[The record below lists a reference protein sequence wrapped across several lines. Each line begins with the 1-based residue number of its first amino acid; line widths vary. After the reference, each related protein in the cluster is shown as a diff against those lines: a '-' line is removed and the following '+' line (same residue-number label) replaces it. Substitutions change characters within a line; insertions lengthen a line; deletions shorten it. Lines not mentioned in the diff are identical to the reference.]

1 MFDWLFRRN
10 QEQPERKQQTE
21 PQQYPEVPP
30 KIDRDAGEEMLPA
43 DLEPPGTQLDGLH
56 HQITQLMHQ
65 AEALQK
71 QLERLDQRSS
81 FGNEQLEAL
90 LQHLPDVANWAG
102 PLDQRLAEL
111 TTWAEQNHDA
121 LTELEKS
128 IRKLSRTQ
136 FKSNSLA
143 ESQQE
148 RLQSALDTL
157 QDLATRKQEAAE
169 RAWQE
174 QREASEAARREARVA
189 MTIDLFPALDGLESA
204 LESGRAFLERSRH
217 SSVPQPDF
225 LTRLS
230 YAFGLRDLPPP
241 APTRDT
247 QAVSAWLDGL
257 DLVRERFLTLLKS
270 EGIRPIHAE
279 GKPFDPH
286 LHVAVET
293 VERSEVPAGTVV
305 EEQRAGYRLGD
316 RVLRYAEVVVNRDSA
331 GEEPEEIGTEPAARA
346 WGPQEKWEGGADGPQ
361 KLEEPEVAEEPQR
374 PEGLGELQTLEVGSE
389 IPQEPEEEPKEAWK
403 LEEKPPELREPEE
416 GDLEAKGEQ
425 KRTAAAGSELSDN
438 DEGEVA
444 EEGKEEPPTVN
455 SEDDQEPV
463 DPEIEEMIA
472 RFEDRRRSRQDG

>member
-10 QEQPERKQQTE
+10 QERPERKQQTE
-21 PQQYPEVPP
+21 PQQYPEVSP
-30 KIDRDAGEEMLPA
+30 KIDRDAVEETLPA
-43 DLEPPGTQLDGLH
+43 DPEHPETQVDGLH
-56 HQITQLMHQ
+56 QQITHLMHQ
-65 AEALQK
+65 TEALQR

-81 FGNEQLEAL
+81 FGNEQLETL

-111 TTWAEQNHDA
+111 TTWAEQNRDE
-121 LTELEKS
+121 LTELEKN

-148 RLQSALDTL
+148 RLQSALGTL
-157 QDLATRKQEAAE
+157 QDLAARKQEAAE

-174 QREASEAARREARVA
+174 QREASETARREARVA

-204 LESGRAFLERSRH
+204 LESGRAFLERSRPP
-217 SSVPQPDF
+217 SVPQPDF
-225 LTRLS
+225 LTRLG
-230 YAFGLRDLPPP
+230 YAFGLRDLPP

-270 EGIRPIHAE
+270 EGIQHIRAE

-286 LHVAVET
+286 LHVAIEA
-293 VERSEVPAGTVV
+293 VERFEVPAGTVV

-316 RVLRYAEVVVNRDSA
+316 QVLRYAEVVVNRDSVA
-331 GEEPEEIGTEPAARA
+331 EEPEEAEMEPAVRA
-346 WGPQEKWEGGADGPQ
+346 WGPQEKWEVGADGPQ
-361 KLEEPEVAEEPQR
+361 KLEEPEGAEEPQR
-374 PEGLGELQTLEVGSE
+374 PEELEEPWKLEVGSE
-389 IPQEPEEEPKEAWK
+389 IPQEPEEEPKETWK
-403 LEEKPPELREPEE
+403 PEEKSPEPQEPVEGEPEV
-416 GDLEAKGEQ
+416 KREQ
-425 KRTAAAGSELSDN
+425 KRAAGVEPERLYT

-444 EEGKEEPPTVN
+444 EDVKEKPPTAD

-463 DPEIEEMIA
+463 DPEVEEMIA
-472 RFEDRRRSRQDG
+472 RFEERRRSRQEG